1 MAQGFAFLSKK
12 GGVGKTTF
20 TLNCAHALA
29 FSGYRTL
36 LIDID
41 GQANLSRHLLG
52 KHLDSPEA
60 ADWPDMAK
68 VLTHR
73 TPAPESIL
81 ETGYE
86 NLDLIT
92 GSTSLDDLPT
102 FDPRVIREPARLKI
116 ALEPLQDAYDFILF
130 DCPPSVN
137 WLTRMALMACKS
149 VIVPVQSE
157 PYALQGLRDLVPLL
171 DRMSSTA
178 QLFKIVIN
186 MYRQNT
192 GLHQAILREIEAEF
206 PGRVAKQKVRL
217 TIQLAEAAREGLSVF
232 EYAPASTGALDMYA
246 LCFELFRISPERIK
260 TFVQNRQQEIQ
271 QSVSTVLGSADASD
285 APGAP
290 DTVVELIEGETFA
303 GELGEAN
310 SGDQGEANVQ
320 FTLQPHPPE
329 ISEPSRDTET
339 SALS

>member
-1 MAQGFAFLSKK
+1 MAKGFAFLSKK

-52 KHLDSPEA
+52 KHLDSPDA
-60 ADWPDMAK
+60 ASWPDMAK
-68 VLTHR
+68 VIQGR
-73 TPAPESIL
+73 TLAAEAVL
-81 ETGYE
+81 ETGYDH
-86 NLDLIT
+86 LDLIA

-102 FDPRVIREPARLKI
+102 LDPRLLREPARLKQI
-116 ALEPLQDAYDFILF
+116 LEPLQDAYDFILF

-137 WLTRMALMACKS
+137 WLTRMVLMTVQS
-149 VIVPVQSE
+149 VIVPVQAE

-171 DRMSSTA
+171 DRMTATA
-178 QLFKIVIN
+178 QLFRIVIN

-192 GLHQAILREIEAEF
+192 GLHQSVLREIETEY

-232 EYAPASTGALDMYA
+232 EYAPASTGALDLYA
-246 LCFELFRISPERIK
+246 LCFELFQLAPDRVRAHA
-260 TFVQNRQQEIQ
+260 QAQAQANRVNVEMPLADAML
-271 QSVSTVLGSADASD
+271 SGDADGLVSTSAQ
-285 APGAP
+285 
-290 DTVVELIEGETFA
+290 VE
-303 GELGEAN
+303 
-310 SGDQGEANVQ
+310 
-320 FTLQPHPPE
+320 
-329 ISEPSRDTET
+329 
-339 SALS
+339 